1 MRLRFST
8 RSLLLAVIFLALA
21 CYFAFVR
28 PTVLAQ
34 KFLDAVNAKDFRQ
47 ADSLCG
53 DSNEN
58 YFIHCMQKSESYDV
72 VDAKLFPRRWSDL
85 CKLQQR
91 LSVTLV
97 PTKPQE
103 GLTFVVGIRAD
114 IVATSS
120 GIKPPLM
127 YPITYQR

>member
-1 MRLRFST
+1 MLV
-8 RSLLLAVIFLALA
+8 AVTVLALA

-34 KFLDAVNAKDFRQ
+34 QFLDAMKARDFHQ
-47 ADSLCG
+47 AESLCG

-58 YFIHCMQKSESYDV
+58 YFTHCMQKSESYDV

-97 PTKPQE
+97 PTKPQK
-103 GLTFVVGIRAD
+103 GVTFVVGIRAN
-114 IVATSS
+114 IVATPS
-120 GIKPPLM
+120 GIRPPLL
-127 YPITYQR
+127 YPIAYRR